1 MKEEGG
7 GEAGQSWLR
16 IFKENEMKAAESQF
30 LPFLN
35 GKKQFVIPLYQR
47 TYSWTREQCEQLWN
61 DIVQATTYT
70 GREGHFI
77 GSIVYA
83 QQEASLIAATI
94 PRYLVIDG
102 QQRLTT
108 LSLFLVALAQAVR
121 ESATSQEISHEEI
134 SDSYLV
140 NTHGKGELHY
150 KLMLTQSDKEKLIE
164 IIDHPER
171 VTPSTL
177 SSRLEENY
185 LFFVE
190 RIRQSEVDLQK
201 LYEGI
206 NKLIIVE
213 ILLGRD
219 DNPQLIFES
228 LNSTGMDLS
237 QADLIRNYVL
247 MGLREEE
254 QTKLYKDYW
263 YPMERQFHYAEGS
276 DQFDRFMRD
285 YLTLKQGS
293 IPNIDRVY
301 ASFKAYQR
309 SQTGKPIRQIVED
322 LYRYAHSFLRVALL
336 QEEDE
341 DIWNVLNDIHTL
353 KVDVAY
359 PFLLEVYDDYAH
371 KLLSKQDLLVILR
384 LVESYVLRRLICG
397 IPTHG
402 LNKVFVTLA
411 KEIEKEH
418 YLESVQAAFLA
429 KARSGRFPRDEE
441 FRSAFVVK
449 DVYNLRIRKY
459 LLSKLE
465 NYGQKELVRVENCT
479 IEHILPQNERLP
491 ATWREELGS
500 NWKEIQSR
508 YLHTIGNLTLT
519 GYNAELSDR
528 PFLEKRDMEGGFAQ
542 SPLRLNRSL
551 AKLEQWKKDEIEKRA
566 QALADIAIKA
576 WPVPTL
582 SAEQINQYQTL
593 MHQIPY
599 EVVGPTRLPLVGS
612 VPAGFKIIRRSEK
625 RFHLSRL
632 VENDWVQY
640 GNGKKAWYAISWH
653 WAGNWAREK
662 DHSNEMP
669 LGVGGEMVSP
679 LPGGKM
685 ASGIVLDAS
694 DGEDANGT
702 NGYTLNSYAPLQGA
716 IRELF
721 ESVRGCILK
730 LDPTVR
736 EECKKLS
743 IAYKTSTNFVDVEP
757 QVKSLRLFLNMKFS
771 EIHDPKGL
779 CRDVSAVGHHGNG
792 EIEIS
797 LSSSS
802 QLDDAMYLVRQSFEK
817 HWEEDV

>member
-1 MKEEGG
+1 
-7 GEAGQSWLR
+7 
-16 IFKENEMKAAESQF
+16 MKAAESQF

-35 GKKQFVIPLYQR
+35 GKKQFVIPIYQR
-47 TYSWTREQCEQLWN
+47 TYSWTREQCEQLWH
-61 DIVQATTYT
+61 DVVQAATYT

-83 QQEASLIAATI
+83 QQETALIAAGM
-94 PRYLVIDG
+94 PQYLVIDG

-121 ESATSQEISHEEI
+121 DSATSQEISCEEI
-134 SDSYLV
+134 YDSYLV

-150 KLMLTQSDKEKLIE
+150 KLLLTQSDKEKLIE
-164 IIDHPER
+164 IIDHPDR
-171 VTPSTL
+171 VTPSTP

-190 RIRQSEVDLQK
+190 CICQSKIDLQK

-213 ILLGRD
+213 IMLGRD

-228 LNSTGMDLS
+228 LNSTGVDLS

-247 MGLREEE
+247 MGLGNEE
-254 QTKLYKDYW
+254 QTRLYKDYW
-263 YPMERQFHYAEGS
+263 YPMEHQFHYAEGS

-309 SQTGKPIRQIVED
+309 SQTGQPIRQIIED
-322 LYRYAHSFLRVALL
+322 IYRYAHSFLRVALL

-341 DIWNVLNDIHTL
+341 DIWNALNDIRTL

-359 PFLLEVYDDYAH
+359 PFLLEVYDDYIH

-397 IPTHG
+397 IPTNA

-411 KEIEKEH
+411 KEIDKAH

-429 KARSGRFPRDEE
+429 KARNGRFPRDEE
-441 FRSAFVVK
+441 FRAAFVVK
-449 DVYNLRIRKY
+449 DIYNLRIRKY

-465 NYGQKELVRVENCT
+465 NYGQKELVQVENCT
-479 IEHILPQNERLP
+479 IEHILPQNERLS
-491 ATWREELGS
+491 AEWREELGP
-500 NWKEIQSR
+500 NWQEIQSR

-519 GYNAELSDR
+519 GYNTELSDH
-528 PFLEKRDMEGGFAQ
+528 PFLEKRDMKGGFAQ
-542 SPLRLNRSL
+542 SPLRLNHSL
-551 AKLEQWKKDEIEKRA
+551 AKLEHWNKNEIEKRA
-566 QALADIAIKA
+566 QVMAGIALKA
-576 WPVPTL
+576 WPVP
-582 SAEQINQYQTL
+582 SAKQINRN
-593 MHQIPY
+593 P
-599 EVVGPTRLPLVGS
+599 PS
-612 VPAGFKIIRRSEK
+612 
-625 RFHLSRL
+625 
-632 VENDWVQY
+632 
-640 GNGKKAWYAISWH
+640 
-653 WAGNWAREK
+653 
-662 DHSNEMP
+662 
-669 LGVGGEMVSP
+669 GE
-679 LPGGKM
+679 
-685 ASGIVLDAS
+685 AT
-694 DGEDANGT
+694 NGT
-702 NGYTLNSYAPLQGA
+702 SGYTFNSYVPLQGP
-716 IRELF
+716 IRKLF
-721 ESVRGCILK
+721 ESLRSRILK

-736 EECKKLS
+736 EECKKFY

-757 QVKSLRLFLNMKFS
+757 QVKSLRLFLNMRFS
-771 EIHDPKGL
+771 EIHDPKGR

-792 EIEIS
+792 EIEVSIS
-797 LSSSS
+797 SPS
-802 QLDDAMYLVRQSFEK
+802 QLDDVMYLIRQSFEK

>member
-1 MKEEGG
+1 
-7 GEAGQSWLR
+7 
-16 IFKENEMKAAESQF
+16 MKAAESQF

-35 GKKQFVIPLYQR
+35 GKKQFVIPIYQR
-47 TYSWTREQCEQLWN
+47 TYSWTREQCEQLWH
-61 DIVQATTYT
+61 DVVQATTYT

-83 QQEASLIAATI
+83 QQEATLIANI
-94 PRYLVIDG
+94 PQYLVIDG

-121 ESATSQEISHEEI
+121 DSATSQEISHEEI
-134 SDSYLV
+134 YDSYLV

-150 KLMLTQSDKEKLIE
+150 KLLLTQSDKEKIIE
-164 IIDHPER
+164 IIDHPDR
-171 VTPSTL
+171 VTPPTPA
-177 SSRLEENY
+177 SRLEENY

-190 RIRQSEVDLQK
+190 CIRQNKIDIQK

-213 ILLGRD
+213 IMLGRD

-228 LNSTGMDLS
+228 LNSTGVDLS

-247 MGLREEE
+247 MGLGNEE
-254 QTKLYKDYW
+254 QTRLYKDYW

-309 SQTGKPIRQIVED
+309 SQIGQPIRQIVED
-322 LYRYAHSFLRVALL
+322 IYRYAHSFLRVALL

-341 DIWNVLNDIHTL
+341 DIWNALNDIRTL

-359 PFLLEVYDDYAH
+359 PFLLEAYDDYAH

-397 IPTHG
+397 IPTNA

-411 KEIEKEH
+411 KEIDKEH

-429 KARSGRFPRDEE
+429 KARNGRFPRDEE
-441 FRSAFVVK
+441 FRAAFVVK

-465 NYGQKELVRVENCT
+465 NYGQKELVQVENCT
-479 IEHILPQNERLP
+479 IEHILPQNERLS
-491 ATWREELGS
+491 AEWREELGP
-500 NWKEIQSR
+500 NWQEIQSR

-519 GYNAELSDR
+519 GYNTELSDR
-528 PFLEKRDMEGGFAQ
+528 PFLEKRDMKGGFAQ
-542 SPLRLNRSL
+542 SPLRLNHSL
-551 AKLEQWKKDEIEKRA
+551 AKLEHWNQDEIEKRA

-576 WPVPTL
+576 WPVPTS
-582 SAEQINQYQTL
+582 SAK
-593 MHQIPY
+593 P
-599 EVVGPTRLPLVGS
+599 
-612 VPAGFKIIRRSEK
+612 IRETPI
-625 RFHLSRL
+625 
-632 VENDWVQY
+632 
-640 GNGKKAWYAISWH
+640 GKYPS
-653 WAGNWAREK
+653 
-662 DHSNEMP
+662 ST
-669 LGVGGEMVSP
+669 S
-679 LPGGKM
+679 
-685 ASGIVLDAS
+685 
-694 DGEDANGT
+694 
-702 NGYTLNSYAPLQGA
+702 GYTLNSYVPLQGP
-716 IRELF
+716 IRKLF
-721 ESVRGCILK
+721 ESLRGRILR

-736 EECKKLS
+736 EECKKFY
-743 IAYKTSTNFVDVEP
+743 IAYKTSTNFVDVYP

-792 EIEIS
+792 EIEVSIS
-797 LSSSS
+797 SPS
-802 QLDDAMYLVRQSFEK
+802 QLEDVMYLIRQSFEK